1 MIDKKHA
8 RLAPSASARWIACP
22 GSIKLCEQVSEKPTS
37 SYAQEGTVAHA
48 LASDCLVDWYFNSKE
63 YDLSTYIGKSISGLG
78 VGTSDILVTEE
89 MTEAVEVYLSYVKK
103 LVGEPG
109 RGACGVELAFDID
122 QLCSGVYGTLDFF
135 YYNAERS
142 TLTVVDYKHGSGV
155 SVQAI
160 NNTQLMIYALGAM
173 KYIWDSEQQE
183 PLHIKLVIVQ
193 PRVFGEEAIRTYL
206 MSSDKL
212 KYWSMAVMRPA
223 AYIAETDDAWLSA
236 GEHCRFCGALAV
248 CPEQVKTALAVAK
261 ADFDKP
267 VLPAPSELTPEE
279 LSKVLSLAKI
289 INAWVGEVEGYA
301 QRQMES
307 GVRYPGYKLVN
318 KRANRK
324 WVDENAA
331 TTVLTNTLGEGAF
344 TKKLL
349 SVAQAEKMLKKK
361 AKADQQEFP
370 FEQFNQ
376 LCEKPDAGLTI
387 APVTDRRKAA
397 VSSDMLE
404 LVDTADI
411 FQD

>member
-1 MIDKKHA
+1 MRRQQMVADKKHA
-8 RLAPSASARWIACP
+8 KLAPSASARWIACP
-22 GSIKLCEQVSEKPTS
+22 GSIKLCEQVLEKPTS

-48 LASDCLVDWYFNSKE
+48 LGELCLNVGEPAEKYVGQNSPINE
-63 YDLSTYIGKSISGLG
+63 YDS
-78 VGTSDILVTEE
+78 VVTEE
-89 MTEAVEVYLSYVKK
+89 MAEAVQVYVDYVQKIQHEDKDNLCVVETTFDLSWLY
-103 LVGEPG
+103 PG
-109 RGACGVELAFDID
+109 IT
-122 QLCSGVYGTLDFF
+122 GTLDCFV
-135 YYNAERS
+135 YNRK
-142 TLTVVDYKHGSGV
+142 TQILTVIDYKHGSGV
-155 SVQAI
+155 SVYPKW
-160 NNTQLMIYALGAM
+160 NSQLMIYALGASRELQD
-173 KYIWDSEQQE
+173 K
-183 PLHIKLVIVQ
+183 IKTVNLVIVQ
-193 PRVFGEEAIRTYL
+193 PRIFGEEAIREWELPLEELYH
-206 MSSDKL
+206 
-212 KYWSMAVMRPA
+212 WGIAVMRPA

-261 ADFDKP
+261 TDFDKP

-301 QRQMES
+301 QRQMEA
-307 GVRYPGYKLVN
+307 GIHYPGYKLVN

-361 AKADQQEFP
+361 AKADQEEFP